1 MLWIKAFHLIF
12 VICWFAG
19 LFYLPRLMVYHAEED
34 THSSHSQ
41 SSMNNHFKIM
51 ERRLYYG
58 IMWPAGILTTTFG
71 IWLLSYSFQGYLIMG
86 WMHTKLTLVLL
97 LWVFHLYCGH
107 CIKQFNNNKNARTS
121 KFYRMINEIPTV
133 LLIGI
138 VILAVVKP

>member
-19 LFYLPRLMVYHAEED
+19 LFYLPRLMVYHAEEN
-34 THSSHSQ
+34 SLNNQ
-41 SSMNNHFKIM
+41 SPINSRFKIM

-58 IMWPAGILTTTFG
+58 IMWPAGILTTGFG
-71 IWLLSYSFQGYLIMG
+71 VWLMSYSFQGYLMMSWI
-86 WMHTKLTLVLL
+86 HTKLTLVLL
-97 LWVFHLYCGH
+97 LWVFHWYCGH
-107 CIKQFNNNKNARTS
+107 CVREFKQDKNQHTT
-121 KFYRMINEIPTV
+121 KFYRIINEIPTI